1 MGAFPIAQALGMG
14 ADIVITGRVVDSAL
28 TLGPLIHE
36 FGWQQEDYNL
46 LAAGSL
52 AGHVIECGAQA
63 TGGLFTDWERVP
75 DWTHIGYPIIECRS
89 DGGFV
94 LGKPEGT
101 GGLIEPATVAE
112 QIVYEV
118 GDPQAYMLPDVV
130 CDFTEIKIKQLGP
143 NRVNV
148 TGAIGYAPTGT
159 YKATI
164 IYTDGW
170 RCCGLMPVVSD
181 AAAKAQR
188 QADALLAR
196 LEEMLSAQHF
206 APFRAT
212 RVELIGTETSYGA
225 NARVS
230 STREVLCKVV
240 VDHVD
245 RQALRLFLREYDAP
259 VTSMAVGSVSWL
271 MSRPEVIPVDRV
283 FSITVDPA
291 SLKQRIS
298 FAGKETEFVSQR
310 PAQPFA
316 LDRINRPAFPMLFRI
331 RRAMPRQR

>member
-1 MGAFPIAQALGMG
+1 
-14 ADIVITGRVVDSAL
+14 
-28 TLGPLIHE
+28 
-36 FGWQQEDYNL
+36 
-46 LAAGSL
+46 
-52 AGHVIECGAQA
+52 
-63 TGGLFTDWERVP
+63 
-75 DWTHIGYPIIECRS
+75 
-89 DGGFV
+89 
-94 LGKPEGT
+94 
-101 GGLIEPATVAE
+101 
-112 QIVYEV
+112 
-118 GDPQAYMLPDVV
+118 
-130 CDFTEIKIKQLGP
+130 
-143 NRVNV
+143 
-148 TGAIGYAPTGT
+148 
-159 YKATI
+159 
-164 IYTDGW
+164 
-170 RCCGLMPVVSD
+170 MPVVGRD

-196 LEEMLSAQHF
+196 LGEMLSAQHF

-316 LDRINRPAFPMLFRI
+316 LDRINRPHVSDALPDTPCDAQAALIDLAWGRSGDKGNSFNVGIIARRPEYLPYIRAALTEAAVFKYFAHDFEGARNPSVTRYEIPSFHALNFLCKEALGGGQRASLRLDPLAKAKAQQLLDFPIPVPKAIAQSLRG
-331 RRAMPRQR
+331 